1 MTMPA
6 NVPSRTVSV
15 TVERSP
21 RDVYDFACVP
31 ENLTKWAT
39 GLGTS
44 GERVG
49 QAWIAQTPQGPVTV
63 RFIER
68 NDYGVLDHYVTTED
82 GTEIYNPMRV
92 VANGRG
98 SELSFTLFRRPEM
111 SDAQFEQDAAWVE
124 RDLGQL
130 KALLEG

>member
-1 MTMPA
+1 MLPA
-6 NVPSRTVSV
+6 TVAPAAAAGA
-15 TVERSP
+15 TV
-21 RDVYDFACVP
+21 DVYDFACVP